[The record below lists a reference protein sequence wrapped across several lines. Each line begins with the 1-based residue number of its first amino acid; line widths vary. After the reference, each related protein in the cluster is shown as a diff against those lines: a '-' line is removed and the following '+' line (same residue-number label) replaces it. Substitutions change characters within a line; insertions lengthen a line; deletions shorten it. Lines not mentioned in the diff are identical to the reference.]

1 MPLHSV
7 LRLFPFLL
15 CASLLVS
22 CAGQVPPSGG
32 PVDTIPPEIVSVYP
46 APNTTFFTGQTIAI
60 EFSEY
65 VDRRSLEESVFISP
79 FVGPLEFDWSG
90 TEVEISFSEALREKT
105 TYVVSI
111 GTDVVDTRNKNR
123 MAAAFTLA
131 FSTGAEI
138 DRGSITGTA
147 YPAKRSDPLSGI
159 MIWAYN
165 LDLVDRDTL
174 NPRSSRPDYITQSG
188 KGGGFSLKHLAFGEY
203 RVFAVR
209 DEYKNLLYDP
219 QTDEIGA
226 SQSDIQLSLAD
237 TMRSDLLLRLAR
249 EDTTAP
255 RLVKITGIHERMVVA
270 EFSKDLDTST
280 VHSDRFVVS
289 DTAGTAM
296 IEVLLVS
303 PSVPKRN
310 SYFLV
315 TRTPFTSD
323 GYRLTVN
330 DVLDST
336 GLVVSPLAR
345 SLDFAPTVTR
355 DTLAPAVR
363 LAAADSTRNLPLDP
377 HFLITL
383 SEPVMTVDWREVVEL
398 RDSLN
403 RPVPVIGG
411 WIGSAGIWFRPEK
424 ELQGLAW
431 YRFLVSQGGLVDFSG
446 NRADDTVR
454 AVNFHTL
461 DAERFSTIEGTVVDR
476 NRSDTIGAV
485 ILRAAEASGNN
496 PKTRQMTVEKGGIF
510 VFDRLLEGSYVLD
523 AFRDRN
529 GNGLYDAGK
538 AFPFV
543 SSERFTVHPDTLK
556 LRARWPLEGVT
567 IELK

>member
-1 MPLHSV
+1 LLLITIV
-7 LRLFPFLL
+7 TPFN
-15 CASLLVS
+15 ASYLLVS

-32 PVDTIPPEIVSVYP
+32 PVDTVPPEIVSVYP
-46 APNTTFFTGQTIAI
+46 APNSIFFIDQKIAI

-90 TEVEISFSEALREKT
+90 AEVEISFREALRENT

-111 GTDVVDTRNKNR
+111 GTDVVDIRNKNR

-138 DRGSITGTA
+138 DRGLITGTA

-174 NPRSSRPDYITQSG
+174 NPHSSRPDYITQSG
-188 KGGGFSLKHLAFGEY
+188 KGGSFSLKHLAFGEY

-209 DEYKNLLYDP
+209 DDYKNLLYDP

-226 SQSDIQLSLAD
+226 SQSDIHLSPAD
-237 TMRSDLLLRLAR
+237 TMRTGLLLRLAR

-255 RLVKITGIHERMVVA
+255 RLVKVTGIHERMVVA

-280 VHSDRFVVS
+280 VHPDRFLLS
-289 DTAGTAM
+289 DTAATAVT
-296 IEVLLVS
+296 EVLLVS

-310 SYFLV
+310 SYFLI
-315 TRTPFTSD
+315 TRTPFSND
-323 GYRLTVN
+323 GYRLIVN
-330 DVLDST
+330 DVRDST
-336 GLVVSPLAR
+336 GLVISPLAR
-345 SLDFAPTVTR
+345 SLDFAPEVSR
-355 DTLAPAVR
+355 DTVAPAVR
-363 LAAADSTRNLPLDP
+363 LAPADSTRNLPLDP
-377 HFLITL
+377 LFSIIL
-383 SEPVMTVDWREVVEL
+383 SEPVMTIDWREVVEL
-398 RDSLN
+398 KDSLS
-403 RPVPVIGG
+403 RPVPVVGG

-431 YRFLVSQGGLVDFSG
+431 YRFFVSQGGLVDFSG

-454 AVNFHTL
+454 AVSFQTL
-461 DAERFSTIEGTVVDR
+461 DAERFSTIEGTVLDR
-476 NRSDTIGAV
+476 HRSDTMGVV
-485 ILRAAEASGNN
+485 ILRATEASGNN
-496 PKTRQMTVEKGGIF
+496 PRTRQITVEKAGTF